1 MSRTTFITERT
12 MYIDQLQYLAL
23 VGRLTINLASLN
35 NEGTEGN
42 ATQPRTA
49 VVVRDGMLHTVPV
62 ISGDMVKHWHAVHLS
77 AVAQE
82 RGMPLCKLSKGRA
95 LDPNRLKAELTDDEW
110 VRQRVEGAKNWKG
123 KLKSDQARHLEKAIY
138 TMLAKEC
145 VVTDTHGLLITEV
158 DTTKNSESGFKANVA
173 VPRTSRVQFGFMAG
187 LPRESHIQHYFHAK
201 YTTARTG
208 IVSRETASGEG
219 QNIFTRPASSAV
231 FAFVGVIDLAGLGFD
246 DAADDYAVAAE
257 DERRERKQAVI
268 DAMSYTLMRQ
278 PGANTSQQF
287 PHIMGFEG
295 AVVTSTSRYPAPTV
309 SAMQDDYKATLR
321 RLCHTANRMAEGN
334 PVACYETS
342 SLAETVELLAA
353 LAHDDNPA
361 IQKSA

>member
-1 MSRTTFITERT
+1 
-12 MYIDQLQYLAL
+12 MYIDQLQHLAL

-77 AVAQE
+77 AIAQE
-82 RGMPLCKLSKGRA
+82 RRLPLCKLAKGRA
-95 LDPNRLKAELTDDEW
+95 LDPNRLKVELAEDEW
-110 VRQRVEGAKNWKG
+110 VRQRVEGAESWKG
-123 KLKSDQARHLEKAIY
+123 KLKSEQTRTLEEAIY

-158 DTTKNSESGFKANVA
+158 DTTKSSKNGFKASVA
-173 VPRTSRVQFGFMAG
+173 VPRTSRVQFGFLSG
-187 LPRESHIQHYFHAK
+187 LPQESHIQHYFHAK

-246 DAADDYAVAAE
+246 DAADDYAVKDE
-257 DERRERKQAVI
+257 YERRERKQAVI

-278 PGANTSQQF
+278 HGANTSQQF
-287 PHIMGFEG
+287 PHIMDFEG
-295 AVVTSTSRYPAPTV
+295 AIVTSASRCPAPTV
-309 SAMQDDYKATLR
+309 SAMREDYKATLR
-321 RLCHTANRMAEGN
+321 KLCQTANRMTDGE
-334 PVACYETS
+334 PVTCYETS
-342 SLAETVELLAA
+342 SLADTVDLLTT
-353 LAHDDNPA
+353 LAHDDQSPTS
-361 IQKSA
+361 KSAYGYDA